1 MELLQ
6 QRCEL
11 FITNKNIIK
20 KTFKL
25 ESEEIYAACA
35 AIYTSRG
42 IEADSGDLKKCKKL
56 IDESKG
62 IFSSFRGNMQLASA
76 ALLAVSS
83 NPKELLKEV
92 SDIYELLKKYFT
104 GSEYL
109 VQSAFILAEQAYH
122 GDLDD
127 ICKRAKGIYK
137 KMNREHP
144 FLTGSEDSVFA
155 ITLAMSERDDKEL
168 VKDMESCYDALKSG
182 FGNNAVQTVSHI
194 LALTDGSS
202 ENKASKFR
210 GLYDGLAKSGRK
222 FGKTYDL
229 PVLAGLSATGVSND
243 RIVSDVLYADSFLDD
258 QKGYGGLFG
267 TSKSTRLM
275 HAALI
280 VSGVYGARGSQ
291 IAAIASAAAIIA
303 AEQAMMA
310 AIIAS
315 TAAATAANT
324 SN

>member
-11 FITNKNIIK
+11 FITNKKILQ

-25 ESEEIYAACA
+25 ETEEIYAACA
-35 AIYTSRG
+35 AIYTARG
-42 IEADSGDLKKCKKL
+42 IEVDNDDLKKCKKL
-56 IDESKG
+56 IEESKG
-62 IFSSFRGNMQLASA
+62 VFSSFRGCMQLASA
-76 ALLAVSS
+76 ALLAVS
-83 NPKELLKEV
+83 NKPKELFKQVCEIYDLLKE
-92 SDIYELLKKYFT
+92 YFS

-109 VQSAFILAEQAYH
+109 VQAAFILAENAYD

-127 ICKRAKGIYK
+127 ICKRAKKLYK
-137 KMNREHP
+137 KMKREHP

-168 VKDMESCYDALKSG
+168 IEDMESCYNDLRKG

-194 LALTDGSS
+194 LALTDGES
-202 ENKASKFR
+202 ERKASKFR
-210 GLYDGLAKSGRK
+210 GLYDGLAKAGRK
-222 FGKTYDL
+222 FGKDYEL
-229 PVLAGLSATGVSND
+229 PVLAGLSATGISND
-243 RIVSDVLYADSFLDD
+243 RIVADVLFADEFLDD

-267 TSKSTRLM
+267 TNKTTRLM

-280 VSGVYGARGSQ
+280 VSGCYGSRGSH
-291 IAAIASAAAIIA
+291 IANIASAAAIIA

-315 TAAATAANT
+315 SAAASAAA
-324 SN
+324 SS